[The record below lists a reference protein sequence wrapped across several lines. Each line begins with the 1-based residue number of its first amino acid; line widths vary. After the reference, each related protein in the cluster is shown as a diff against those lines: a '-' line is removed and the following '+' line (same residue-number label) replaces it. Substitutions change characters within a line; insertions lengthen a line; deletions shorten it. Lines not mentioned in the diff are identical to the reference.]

1 MTNIRHTNKS
11 KLGLVNGA
19 IGVALSDNQDKP
31 QDHDDILAGDDKS
44 QTDSDK
50 T

>member
-1 MTNIRHTNKS
+1 MGILENLENAYFNFD
-11 KLGLVNGA
+11 LEDF
-19 IGVALSDNQDKP
+19 IGISDISDKP
-31 QDHDDILAGDDKS
+31 QDHVRILAGDDKS